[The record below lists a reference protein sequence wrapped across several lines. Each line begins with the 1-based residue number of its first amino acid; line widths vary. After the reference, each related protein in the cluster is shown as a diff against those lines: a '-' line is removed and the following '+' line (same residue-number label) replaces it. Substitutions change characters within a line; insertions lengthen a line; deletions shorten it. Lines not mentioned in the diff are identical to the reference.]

1 MKIRRIQF
9 GLRENTASP
18 RQQASRLRVEP
29 HSNAVCIEEQSPDKK
44 SLSSQS
50 ELPAKGFDNPRHAA
64 SQFAATEGETRDDSH
79 LLTVHE
85 VAELLQVPVS
95 WVYERTRQRCRE
107 RIPGF
112 RLGKYWRFEAADIAE
127 WLLAKRTNDYH
138 NARESQ

>member
-18 RQQASRLRVEP
+18 RQHDSRLAAVTP
-29 HSNAVCIEEQSPDKK
+29 SNAICIEEERPETQCPSP
-44 SLSSQS
+44 LNGRRAIGL
-50 ELPAKGFDNPRHAA
+50 ENALHAA
-64 SQFAATEGETRDDSH
+64 SQHAATGGKRRDDTH